1 LEVLNSL
8 FQEAEHA
15 HINLFCVMVIG
26 RRVLAVQRFRD
37 SGEVRVVVGFEL
49 YYSPRMGKSEFASL
63 KVNTLEPSRWRR
75 NEIRRVPLTQFN
87 PCRSLSEPRGIQDV
101 FPLAFSLYWPA
112 LSQIFADFADIQ
124 LENPDKCYV
133 VPVLTES
140 LEIDHENLQSHKPRM
155 QPWISKINSGNED
168 IYNQGNWDSH

>member
-87 PCRSLSEPRGIQDV
+87 PCRSLLRYD
-101 FPLAFSLYWPA
+101 AATPA
-112 LSQIFADFADIQ
+112 LVRSR
-124 LENPDKCYV
+124 
-133 VPVLTES
+133 
-140 LEIDHENLQSHKPRM
+140 NLVEFKTSFH
-155 QPWISKINSGNED
+155 
-168 IYNQGNWDSH
+168 